1 MFCRRKQRKS
11 CFFLKFL
18 IKSSIL
24 GCCDNSVKTFLG
36 TGLAPNVQASPWILM
51 LPFLFRRG
59 YFWNCA
65 TFSWKYLPFGVH
77 YSQCYLHCLWCIW
90 SKRTRGNLVFQERWF
105 KYLYGVETERKIIV
119 FTPNGIFRRVHTC
132 FLWVSPFYLLLSGLQ
147 YIYSSLHLLLWR
159 NFSSLENLWKLSP
172 LFIYVIA
179 VPYDATFPGPLF
191 YWWICKAQ
199 EGVIADLSCKDS
211 FFFSDNINSS
221 NTLFF

>member
-1 MFCRRKQRKS
+1 
-11 CFFLKFL
+11 
-18 IKSSIL
+18 
-24 GCCDNSVKTFLG
+24 
-36 TGLAPNVQASPWILM
+36 M

-59 YFWNCA
+59 YFWHCA
-65 TFSWKYLPFGVH
+65 TFSWKYLPFGLH

-132 FLWVSPFYLLLSGLQ
+132 FRWVPPFYLLLSGLK

-159 NFSSLENLWKLSP
+159 NFSSLENLWKFSP

-179 VPYDATFPGPLF
+179 VPYDVIFPGPLF

-199 EGVIADLSCKDS
+199 EGVIADLSCKDR

>member
-1 MFCRRKQRKS
+1 
-11 CFFLKFL
+11 
-18 IKSSIL
+18 
-24 GCCDNSVKTFLG
+24 
-36 TGLAPNVQASPWILM
+36 M

-59 YFWNCA
+59 YFWHCA

-119 FTPNGIFRRVHTC
+119 FTPNGIFRRVRTC

-159 NFSSLENLWKLSP
+159 NFSSLENLWKFSP

-199 EGVIADLSCKDS
+199 EGVIADLSCKDR
-211 FFFSDNINSS
+211 FFFQI
-221 NTLFF
+221 TLTAQTPYFFRWKP